1 MTQIRTNVERRKW
14 PRVEFTAMAHVIT
27 EQGACEVFGIENL
40 SAGGALLVGDDSLA
54 PRSKVRLS
62 LELANYG
69 PITLNAVVVRSQK
82 DPNGEAI
89 SAVAFQIA
97 GSNLEDIIHQAVLQ
111 RLEEL
116 HQKKAAPLPVSDRPF

>member
-1 MTQIRTNVERRKW
+1 MTQIRTNAERRKW

-54 PRSKVRLS
+54 PGSKVRVS
-62 LELANYG
+62 LELANFG
-69 PITLNAVVVRSQK
+69 PIAVNAVVVRSKK
-82 DPNGEAI
+82 DADGEAV

-97 GSNLEDIIHQAVLQ
+97 GSNLEDTIHQAVLQ

-116 HQKKAAPLPVSDRPF
+116 HRKSAEPMSVSDRPL